1 VIVNLFIA
9 VIVDSI
15 TSGSSSEDTQ
25 AARDQSEVLQAEM
38 QAVRQE
44 LRELKALVI
53 DQSKR

>member
-1 VIVNLFIA
+1 VNLFIA
-9 VIVDSI
+9 VIVDSL

-25 AARDQSEVLQAEM
+25 AARDQSDILQSEM
-38 QAVRQE
+38 QAMRQE